1 MSTCRAVTK
10 TVALAD
16 DAYEALARL
25 KGPGESF
32 SDVVRSLVASRRP
45 RLRDV
50 AGLAQQDQQHWEAF
64 RRERGKARR
73 GSRRRVDL
81 GGPE

>member
-1 MSTCRAVTK
+1 MTK

-25 KGPGESF
+25 KRPGESF
-32 SDVVRSLVASRRP
+32 SDVVRSLVAGRRP

-50 AGLAQQDQQHWEAF
+50 AGIARQDQAHWKAF
-64 RRERGKARR
+64 RRERSAARR
-73 GSRRRVDL
+73 ISRQRVDL
-81 GGPE
+81 GGRE